1 MRSKDQEN
9 SAHRVPCLIELFA
22 CLGMQVFRL
31 PLRKIIE
38 IKAYVRHEIFV
49 QARCHRRKMFLTAC
63 VKDMEVLTALLT
75 KDRRRKRGMKREI
88 VDSAVAYSWVLQT
101 FYLVRLLATS
111 LTVSLTMNF
120 MFGPKVPNK

>member
-22 CLGMQVFRL
+22 CLGMLVFRL

-38 IKAYVRHEIFV
+38 IKAYFYTVRHEIFA

-63 VKDMEVLTALLT
+63 VKVLTALLT
-75 KDRRRKRGMKREI
+75 KDRRMKREI
-88 VDSAVAYSWVLQT
+88 VDSAVAYSWVPQT

>member
-1 MRSKDQEN
+1 
-9 SAHRVPCLIELFA
+9 
-22 CLGMQVFRL
+22 
-31 PLRKIIE
+31 
-38 IKAYVRHEIFV
+38 
-49 QARCHRRKMFLTAC
+49 MFLTAC

-75 KDRRRKRGMKREI
+75 KDRRMKREI
-88 VDSAVAYSWVLQT
+88 VDSAVAYSWVPQT